1 MMSSRAGYGSNPAYS
16 GGLGYRVRRRL
27 FRRLLLG
34 HRLLSLRLL
43 GLALLPPGQLPDRAL
58 DSASGPL
65 GGVAHRLGGALDSAS
80 GLLGRVAHRL
90 GGALDHLGG
99 ALDRGPADFAER
111 LRASGQPVRYGGDPG
126 ERGLR
131 GGLLRGL
138 HQRAAN
144 LRHDLRDLLGLR
156 HLGEALPGHGHRLRA
171 SLVAAEPRRQAERR
185 TTLLRPA
192 QYVAPDRGCRQSGV
206 GGLVPR
212 RLAGVLF
219 FGHRFSFLCLV
230 TVPDAET
237 TDSPGRPMSVGAPPE
252 VADLR
257 HFSCRASSPS
267 ARSLSSLSDTFTS
280 PMSRTGVLGVP
291 CGALPP
297 RRRLEPRG

>member
-65 GGVAHRLGGALDSAS
+65 GLVAHRLGGALDSASGPLGRVAHRLGGALDSAS

-90 GGALDHLGG
+90 GGALDSASGLLGRVAHRLGG
-99 ALDRGPADFAER
+99 ALDRGPADLAER
-111 LRASGQPVRYGGDPG
+111 LRASGQPVGYGGDPA

-144 LRHDLRDLLGLR
+144 LRQDLRDLLGLR
-156 HLGEALPGHGHRLRA
+156 HLGEAPPGHGHRLLA

-206 GGLVPR
+206 AGVVPR
-212 RLAGVLF
+212 RLAWVLF
-219 FGHRFSFLCLV
+219 FGHRFSFC
-230 TVPDAET
+230 
-237 TDSPGRPMSVGAPPE
+237 
-252 VADLR
+252 
-257 HFSCRASSPS
+257 
-267 ARSLSSLSDTFTS
+267 
-280 PMSRTGVLGVP
+280 MSRY
-291 CGALPP
+291 GA
-297 RRRLEPRG
+297 RC